1 MNRVY
6 ARHATV
12 YPSTETLTNRGFNR
26 MINKM
31 MQQLFLETQTLFT
44 ETLPLSDCRA
54 LFKKNGFVQYS
65 FSKVLRLWRKPSSD
79 WSLRNC
85 SLSSTVNY

>member
-1 MNRVY
+1 MGSRIIKINEISVIFGKCTSFNGTYNMSHPEIELSANMNRVY

-12 YPSTETLTNRGFNR
+12 YPSTETLTNRVSNR

-44 ETLPLSDCRA
+44 EP
-54 LFKKNGFVQYS
+54 Y
-65 FSKVLRLWRKPSSD
+65 PII
-79 WSLRNC
+79 
-85 SLSSTVNY
+85 